1 MKRINIKLIIALA
14 ISLIAFGTVLTNI
27 SFAAISISAP
37 DTVEK
42 GKSFPVTINLPSEAV
57 GYNVDIKLVFNDG
70 VTQSQYFKDAKT
82 TGADGGDFAF
92 PGNPSTTF
100 TATASGGATIEANI
114 TISDRNENRTKE
126 TLNKDINITNPEPTP
141 QPQVKLTG
149 ISVDTVPK
157 KVNYKEGESFDK
169 TGMVINATYSDGS
182 NKNVTGYTYSPSGA
196 LGPNDTTIT
205 ISYSEGGEKKTA
217 TQKITVQAAPQQNT
231 STNTTNTT
239 NTSNTANNKVNNTN
253 TNTNTNTTVVNP
265 TFRDVNEKVYAIK
278 NCNVRSSCS
287 TSANNKIGSL
297 SEGELVI
304 RTGVSQE
311 WSRIKYNGQ
320 VAYVASNLLTTE
332 EPEENTEE
340 VNNVVN
346 ELDNNTVSNELADLK
361 SEIGVLP
368 EVGNPVAVKIFF
380 VISAISV
387 ACVSGLLYFKKN
399 G

>member
-1 MKRINIKLIIALA
+1 MKRINIKLISALVIA
-14 ISLIAFGTVLTNI
+14 IIAFCTVLTNI

-37 DTVEK
+37 DSVGKGDSFTVTVNIPQGAVAYNGSISVKFADGSEASSGELVKVTGVDGAFSHPGNASASFTAK
-42 GKSFPVTINLPSEAV
+42 GEGNAVVTASFTASTEAGDDIGGTVNKTINVKA
-57 GYNVDIKLVFNDG
+57 
-70 VTQSQYFKDAKT
+70 
-82 TGADGGDFAF
+82 
-92 PGNPSTTF
+92 
-100 TATASGGATIEANI
+100 
-114 TISDRNENRTKE
+114 
-126 TLNKDINITNPEPTP
+126 PEPTP

-239 NTSNTANNKVNNTN
+239 NTSNTANNKVN
-253 TNTNTNTTVVNP
+253 NTNTNTTVVNP

-380 VISAISV
+380 IISAISV